1 MEAVNCNNREIVKN
15 MLLKGVDRNQLNK
28 ANFKAID
35 IARQANRQEIVKIL
49 NEDFTLGQKI
59 AIACNVRIVYKV

>member
-1 MEAVNCNNREIVKN
+1 